1 MKQFKKLLWNY
12 DIIWL
17 IRGTGMPVRERTIEF
32 HQVLKKDGSV
42 HSHQWVVLPAMYAPD
57 LSVEEIVAR
66 YLTFL
71 RSCTL
76 GLVNPQRNTDGIAL
90 RFLGLLLIRLCL
102 PAVIRNETATHADL
116 FINGGLLVQRDSCSR
131 GQLRFSIIRTPEQIR
146 IEIRLSDYC
155 PLFLGSHTPTRFRK
169 WLYRFTQASIHK
181 LVTIRFLARL
191 CSDFTGIKP
200 SFNVVKNS
208 LADAEDI

>member
-1 MKQFKKLLWNY
+1 MP
-12 DIIWL
+12 
-17 IRGTGMPVRERTIEF
+17 IREGTIEF

-42 HSHQWVVLPAMYAPD
+42 HSHQWVGLPATYAPE

-66 YLTFL
+66 YLNFL
-71 RSCTL
+71 RFCTL
-76 GLVNPQRNTDGIAL
+76 GLVSPQLNTEGIAL
-90 RFLGLLLIRLCL
+90 RFLGLQLIRLCL
-102 PAVIRNETATHADL
+102 PVVTRNETATHADL

-131 GQLRFSIIRTPEQIR
+131 GQLRFSIISNPEQIR
-146 IEIRLSDYC
+146 IEIKLSDYC

-169 WLYRFTQASIHK
+169 WLYHLTQASIHK

-191 CSDFTGIKP
+191 CSDLTGIKLP
-200 SFNVVKNS
+200 FNVLKNS